1 MDCIFE
7 NYFIFGLAGSLLLQ
21 RLFSSC
27 GDWGPLSNCS
37 AWAAH
42 CWGFSSCGEQAL
54 GLMGFSCCSSQALE
68 QGLSSCSAQ
77 ALLLLGMWDLPGS
90 VSGHLSPALAGDSLP
105 LSHQGSPG
113 LCFYVLFKLKKKKF
127 LGCAVLRWDLS
138 FPNQGLNLYPL
149 HWKHSLNQ

>member
-1 MDCIFE
+1 
-7 NYFIFGLAGSLLLQ
+7 
-21 RLFSSC
+21 
-27 GDWGPLSNCS
+27 
-37 AWAAH
+37 
-42 CWGFSSCGEQAL
+42 
-54 GLMGFSCCSSQALE
+54 MGFSCCSSQALE

-149 HWKHSLNQ
+149 H